1 MTERLK
7 NRVASLL
14 DSLGAGAFEREE
26 VIGLSLLAALAG
38 ESIFLLGV
46 PGVGKSMVAR
56 RLKMAFR
63 NARSFEYLMSRFST
77 PDEIFGP
84 VSISKLKDE
93 DTYERV
99 VEGYLPT
106 ADVVFLDEIWKAGP
120 AIQNSL
126 LTAINEKIFRNGDKD
141 LALPLKG
148 IIAASNELPAEGEGL
163 EALWDRFLIRYI
175 VRPIGNRMNFKALL
189 SGEHV
194 EPKVDN
200 ELTFTNEEYELL
212 LSKAA
217 DVEVPDAILDFI
229 YGLRMLLVKEAQE
242 NKEKD
247 GDEHEIPYVSDRRW
261 KKVLG
266 IMRMSALLNGR
277 NAVDFSDCLL
287 LEHMIWD
294 HDSQISK
301 VGKDICEELTKA
313 IIKES
318 VRSFDVLSKAR
329 TSKNSAGE
337 EEYYSPDG
345 AYYLIEAGG
354 ESLRIKIADY
364 EALTTEAVPGRFIGN
379 DEVELASGGGGDFL
393 IKAPRSGAVA
403 INSFVYRIRRK
414 NAVTVPGQNVSMSSK
429 TVGAVGS
436 ILVEFQRQ
444 VEDNLF
450 LADLE
455 HYSLITK
462 SLQKYSGGK

>member
-14 DSLGAGAFEREE
+14 DSLGAGAYEREE

-63 NARSFEYLMSRFST
+63 DAMSFEYLMSRFST

-175 VRPIGNRMNFKALL
+175 VRPIGDRMNFKALL

>member
-14 DSLGAGAFEREE
+14 DLLGAGAFEREE

-175 VRPIGNRMNFKALL
+175 VRPIGDRMNFKALL

-414 NAVTVPGQNVSMSSK
+414 NAVTVPEQNVSMSSK

>member
-1 MTERLK
+1 MTEKLK

-14 DSLGAGAFEREE
+14 DSLGAGAYEREE

-63 NARSFEYLMSRFST
+63 DARSFEYLMSRFST

-84 VSISKLKDE
+84 VSISKLKDD

-175 VRPIGNRMNFKALL
+175 VRPIGDRMNFKALL

-277 NAVDFSDCLL
+277 NEVDFSDCLL

-318 VRSFDVLSKAR
+318 VRSFDVRSKAR
-329 TSKNSAGE
+329 TSKNSAG

>member
-1 MTERLK
+1 
-7 NRVASLL
+7 
-14 DSLGAGAFEREE
+14 
-26 VIGLSLLAALAG
+26 
-38 ESIFLLGV
+38 
-46 PGVGKSMVAR
+46 
-56 RLKMAFR
+56 
-63 NARSFEYLMSRFST
+63 
-77 PDEIFGP
+77 
-84 VSISKLKDE
+84 
-93 DTYERV
+93 
-99 VEGYLPT
+99 
-106 ADVVFLDEIWKAGP
+106 
-120 AIQNSL
+120 
-126 LTAINEKIFRNGDKD
+126 
-141 LALPLKG
+141 
-148 IIAASNELPAEGEGL
+148 
-163 EALWDRFLIRYI
+163 
-175 VRPIGNRMNFKALL
+175 
-189 SGEHV
+189 
-194 EPKVDN
+194 
-200 ELTFTNEEYELL
+200 
-212 LSKAA
+212 
-217 DVEVPDAILDFI
+217 
-229 YGLRMLLVKEAQE
+229 
-242 NKEKD
+242 
-247 GDEHEIPYVSDRRW
+247 
-261 KKVLG
+261 
-266 IMRMSALLNGR
+266 
-277 NAVDFSDCLL
+277 
-287 LEHMIWD
+287 MIWD

>member
-14 DSLGAGAFEREE
+14 DSLGAGAYEREE

-63 NARSFEYLMSRFST
+63 DARSFEYLMSRFST

-175 VRPIGNRMNFKALL
+175 VRPIGDRMNFKALL

-345 AYYLIEAGG
+345 AYYLIEDGG

-429 TVGAVGS
+429 AVGAVGS

>member
-1 MTERLK
+1 M
-7 NRVASLL
+7 L
-14 DSLGAGAFEREE
+14 DSLGAGAYEREE

-63 NARSFEYLMSRFST
+63 DARSFEYLMSRFST

-175 VRPIGNRMNFKALL
+175 VRPIGDRMNFKALL

-450 LADLE
+450 LANLE

>member
-14 DSLGAGAFEREE
+14 DSLGAGAYEREE

-63 NARSFEYLMSRFST
+63 DARSFEYLMSRFST

-175 VRPIGNRMNFKALL
+175 VRPIGDRMNFKALL